1 MLITKIKLDTL
12 LDEMTTKKAKRA
24 VSLWAINQGQVTM
37 DTLNALDEVS
47 NSSLAILANEIEQ
60 ELKKR
65 GIYGPMPVSLL
76 STAAGSS
83 DYTQ

>member
-37 DTLNALDEVS
+37 DTLSALDEV
-47 NSSLAILANEIEQ
+47 NNEALAILAKFINEEVQ
-60 ELKKR
+60 KR
-65 GIYGPMPVSLL
+65 GI
-76 STAAGSS
+76 
-83 DYTQ
+83 

>member
-37 DTLNALDEVS
+37 DTLNALDDVNNEGLV
-47 NSSLAILANEIEQ
+47 ILAKFINEEVQ
-60 ELKKR
+60 KR
-65 GIYGPMPVSLL
+65 GI
-76 STAAGSS
+76 
-83 DYTQ
+83 

>member
-37 DTLNALDEVS
+37 DTLNALDEV
-47 NSSLAILANEIEQ
+47 NNEALAILAKFINEEVQ
-60 ELKKR
+60 KR
-65 GIYGPMPVSLL
+65 GI
-76 STAAGSS
+76 
-83 DYTQ
+83 

>member
-37 DTLNALDEVS
+37 GTLNALDDVHDEALV
-47 NSSLAILANEIEQ
+47 ILAKFINDEMHR
-60 ELKKR
+60 R
-65 GIYGPMPVSLL
+65 GI
-76 STAAGSS
+76 
-83 DYTQ
+83 

>member
-37 DTLNALDEVS
+37 DTLNALDGVNNEA
-47 NSSLAILANEIEQ
+47 LAILAKFVNEEVQ
-60 ELKKR
+60 KR
-65 GIYGPMPVSLL
+65 GI
-76 STAAGSS
+76 
-83 DYTQ
+83 

>member
-37 DTLNALDEVS
+37 DTLNALDEV
-47 NSSLAILANEIEQ
+47 NNEALAILAKFVNEEVQ
-60 ELKKR
+60 KR
-65 GIYGPMPVSLL
+65 GL
-76 STAAGSS
+76 
-83 DYTQ
+83 